1 MQVTIFTANCIG
13 QAANC
18 SYPNKVTV
26 VTPEQLRE
34 AVKADHVCAEY
45 KGNYRGIGNFI
56 RSDVIVMDID
66 NDHSEEPTEWITDE
80 KLEEIFPDMEY
91 MLASSRHHL
100 LPKEGKSA
108 RPRYHIYFPIS
119 EITDAEVYGNLKKA
133 LKKEYPFFDGNA
145 LDAARFI
152 FGADCE
158 EVLVH
163 DGWMTIDE
171 EIDVSQFVEEED
183 FDAEDSES
191 ASGGQIP
198 EGSRNNTMSRF
209 AGRVLK
215 RYGITKK
222 AYEAFL
228 EHAKKCDPPLPESE
242 LKTIWNSAVKFFKK
256 SIVNQEGYVPPD
268 EYNAD
273 FESASLKPEDYSDI
287 GQAKVL
293 VREYGNE
300 LKYTSATDFLRF
312 DGECWREDKQMAIG
326 AVEEFLDLQLQDA
339 MDEVARVEKALE
351 DAGVPKESIQAGPKE
366 LLKEVDGKLVPLV
379 YMLMGA
385 QTYLKFVQKRR
396 DYKYIV
402 SAANTAKPMI
412 AISVSDLDKNE
423 NLINTPYATYDL
435 RKGLAGKQPHNP
447 EDLITKITACSPGEE
462 GKQIWLD
469 ALNLFFC
476 KDQKLIDYVQETVG
490 MAAIGKVY
498 QEHMIIAYGGGANGK
513 STFWNTIFR
522 VLGNY
527 AGKLS
532 AEALTMNCKRNVKPE
547 MAELKGKRLII
558 SSEMEEG
565 MRLNTA
571 VVKQLWNSK
580 RFKAFMKVRPKVKR
594 VIGLTGTPSS
604 NGLMDLFAEFKCL
617 DMGERLGRFI
627 SQYRVNYFVP
637 DRMNGPIVYSYKL
650 RNGAEEQ
657 IYKKIS
663 DITISMKAL
672 DHLQMPEL
680 ISNEYSVYMSEDE
693 VKIYADMEE
702 DLFIP
707 LKNGEIT
714 AANAAALSGKLLQ
727 MANGAVYSDDGNEI
741 VIHDQKLD
749 ALEDMIEAANGRPV
763 MVAYWFKHDLSRIM
777 RRLTER
783 KISFEK
789 LDSEESIRKWNRGEL
804 PVALIHPASAGHGL
818 NLQSGGNM
826 LIWFGLTWSLELYQQ
841 TVARLWRQGQTA
853 ETVVVQHIVTA
864 GTIDEDVMKALASKD
879 TTQNRLMAAVK
890 ARVTHDR

>member
-18 SYPNKVTV
+18 SYPNRVTV
-26 VTPEQLRE
+26 STPEQLRE

-66 NDHSEEPTEWITDE
+66 NDHSEEPAEWITAE

-133 LKKEYPFFDGNA
+133 LQKEYPFFDGNA

-171 EIDVSQFVEEED
+171 EIDVSQVAEEED
-183 FDAEDSES
+183 FDSEDSES
-191 ASGGQIP
+191 ASGGQIL

-215 RYGITKK
+215 RYGITEK
-222 AYEAFL
+222 AHEAFL

-268 EYNAD
+268 EYNTD

-366 LLKEVDGKLVPLV
+366 LLKEVDGKLIPLV

-435 RKGLAGKQPHNP
+435 RNGIAGEQPHNP

-571 VVKQLWNSK
+571 VVKQLCSTDEIQAEKKYKDPFSFVPSHTLVLYTNHL
-580 RFKAFMKVRPKVKR
+580 PKVGANDDGIWRRLVVIPFNAKITGKSDIKNYADYLFEHAGPAIMSWIIEGAKR
-594 VIGLTGTPSS
+594 AIDKNFHTTLPDVVEAAIQAYRED
-604 NGLMDLFAEFKCL
+604 NDW
-617 DMGERLGRFI
+617 LGQFLEECCEI
-627 SQYRVNYFVP
+627 DP
-637 DRMNGPIVYSYKL
+637 SYK
-650 RNGAEEQ
+650 E
-657 IYKKIS
+657 K
-663 DITISMKAL
+663 
-672 DHLQMPEL
+672 
-680 ISNEYSVYMSEDE
+680 
-693 VKIYADMEE
+693 
-702 DLFIP
+702 
-707 LKNGEIT
+707 
-714 AANAAALSGKLLQ
+714 SG
-727 MANGAVYSDDGNEI
+727 
-741 VIHDQKLD
+741 
-749 ALEDMIEAANGRPV
+749 
-763 MVAYWFKHDLSRIM
+763 
-777 RRLTER
+777 
-783 KISFEK
+783 
-789 LDSEESIRKWNRGEL
+789 
-804 PVALIHPASAGHGL
+804 
-818 NLQSGGNM
+818 
-826 LIWFGLTWSLELYQQ
+826 ELYQAYRAHCMQ
-841 TVARLWRQGQTA
+841 NGEYIRSTTDFYSSMDKAGYNRIRKNTGVQVVGLKLKEGQDFL
-853 ETVVVQHIVTA
+853 E
-864 GTIDEDVMKALASKD
+864 
-879 TTQNRLMAAVK
+879 
-890 ARVTHDR
+890 

>member
-1 MQVTIFTANCIG
+1 M
-13 QAANC
+13 
-18 SYPNKVTV
+18 
-26 VTPEQLRE
+26 
-34 AVKADHVCAEY
+34 
-45 KGNYRGIGNFI
+45 KG
-56 RSDVIVMDID
+56 
-66 NDHSEEPTEWITDE
+66 
-80 KLEEIFPDMEY
+80 
-91 MLASSRHHL
+91 
-100 LPKEGKSA
+100 KEGKSA

-119 EITDAEVYGNLKKA
+119 EIADAEVYGNLKKA
-133 LKKEYPFFDGNA
+133 LQKEYPFFDGNA

-171 EIDVSQFVEEED
+171 EIDVSQVAEEED
-183 FDAEDSES
+183 FDSEDSES
-191 ASGGQIP
+191 ASGGQIL

-215 RYGITKK
+215 RYGITEK
-222 AYEAFL
+222 AHEAFL

-366 LLKEVDGKLVPLV
+366 LLKEVDGKLIPLV

-435 RKGLAGKQPHNP
+435 RKGLAGELPHNP

-469 ALNLFFC
+469 ALKLFFC

-498 QEHMIIAYGGGANGK
+498 QENMIIA
-513 STFWNTIFR
+513 
-522 VLGNY
+522 
-527 AGKLS
+527 
-532 AEALTMNCKRNVKPE
+532 
-547 MAELKGKRLII
+547 
-558 SSEMEEG
+558 
-565 MRLNTA
+565 
-571 VVKQLWNSK
+571 
-580 RFKAFMKVRPKVKR
+580 
-594 VIGLTGTPSS
+594 
-604 NGLMDLFAEFKCL
+604 
-617 DMGERLGRFI
+617 
-627 SQYRVNYFVP
+627 
-637 DRMNGPIVYSYKL
+637 
-650 RNGAEEQ
+650 
-657 IYKKIS
+657 
-663 DITISMKAL
+663 
-672 DHLQMPEL
+672 
-680 ISNEYSVYMSEDE
+680 
-693 VKIYADMEE
+693 
-702 DLFIP
+702 
-707 LKNGEIT
+707 
-714 AANAAALSGKLLQ
+714 
-727 MANGAVYSDDGNEI
+727 
-741 VIHDQKLD
+741 
-749 ALEDMIEAANGRPV
+749 
-763 MVAYWFKHDLSRIM
+763 
-777 RRLTER
+777 
-783 KISFEK
+783 
-789 LDSEESIRKWNRGEL
+789 
-804 PVALIHPASAGHGL
+804 
-818 NLQSGGNM
+818 
-826 LIWFGLTWSLELYQQ
+826 
-841 TVARLWRQGQTA
+841 
-853 ETVVVQHIVTA
+853 
-864 GTIDEDVMKALASKD
+864 
-879 TTQNRLMAAVK
+879 
-890 ARVTHDR
+890 